1 MAGRAAVR
9 NRGEWRSAAELP
21 VARIA
26 VDVPLAHLDRPFDY
40 AVPEHL
46 DADARVGVRVR
57 VRFAGRLVDGFVLER
72 VAASEHP
79 GRLAWLEKVVSTERA
94 LPPEIAALCRAVAD
108 RYGGVLADVL
118 RLALPPRHARVEAE
132 SARAAARSITGVEV
146 RVAPDA
152 DGAVGG
158 VTAAAGPMNGAGVP
172 VAAAIRADEATT
184 APRAPGGV
192 VAEPQGGV
200 VADARGR
207 AATEPRGGTAAE
219 VRSDAA
225 GPRDGVAAEVR
236 DGAVAEVRD
245 GAVAEARD
253 GAVAEALDGAVA
265 EALDGAVAE
274 ALDGAATG
282 ARNGDDAE
290 LRRGTAAEVR
300 GDTAADTQRGPAE
313 DRRRGGGGGVAV
325 GGRVGWERYPRGQA
339 FLRALGEGR
348 AAHAVWQALPGEA
361 WAERLADAA
370 QACVDAGRGALLV
383 VPDQRDVDL
392 LHAACAAR
400 LGDEA
405 VVALTADLGPA
416 ERYRRWLAVRRGQV
430 RVVVGT
436 RSAAFAPVARPGL
449 LAVWDDGDDSHAEP
463 RAPYPHVRDVLVLR
477 AHAVGAAL
485 LVGGYARTAEG
496 QLLVESGW
504 ASEIVADRA
513 TVRAAMP
520 RVVAQGESDLQ
531 LARDPL
537 ARAARLPSAAFEA
550 ARSALAAGRP
560 VLVLTPRAGY
570 VPWLSCAACRETAR
584 CRRCAGPL
592 GLPGRTADAAT
603 SRTTAGA
610 ADHAGAAAGA
620 RGAGAAGPAGAA
632 VAQNGARAPGAAHHG
647 APGTGAADAAA
658 PSCRWCGRV
667 ESAYRCGACG
677 SRRLRAGVV
686 GTRRTAEELG
696 RAFPGVP
703 VRISGGGAPVLNTV
717 GARAEIVVATPGAE
731 PRAAYGAAL
740 LLDGWALLARPDLR
754 VAEETLRRWMA
765 AAALV
770 VPHTDGGRVL
780 VMADPALPPVQALVR
795 WDPVGHA
802 AAELAA
808 RTEVGFPPAVR
819 MAAIDAA
826 PAALKDILDELTAEL
841 PAAEV
846 LGPVELDPAPD
857 ARADDEVRERALVR
871 VPRAE
876 GRALAHALH
885 VAQAARTARKATDPV
900 RVRMDPPDVG

>member
-1 MAGRAAVR
+1 M
-9 NRGEWRSAAELP
+9 
-21 VARIA
+21 
-26 VDVPLAHLDRPFDY
+26 
-40 AVPEHL
+40 
-46 DADARVGVRVR
+46 
-57 VRFAGRLVDGFVLER
+57 
-72 VAASEHP
+72 
-79 GRLAWLEKVVSTERA
+79 
-94 LPPEIAALCRAVAD
+94 
-108 RYGGVLADVL
+108 
-118 RLALPPRHARVEAE
+118 
-132 SARAAARSITGVEV
+132 
-146 RVAPDA
+146 
-152 DGAVGG
+152 
-158 VTAAAGPMNGAGVP
+158 
-172 VAAAIRADEATT
+172 
-184 APRAPGGV
+184 
-192 VAEPQGGV
+192 
-200 VADARGR
+200 
-207 AATEPRGGTAAE
+207 
-219 VRSDAA
+219 
-225 GPRDGVAAEVR
+225 
-236 DGAVAEVRD
+236 
-245 GAVAEARD
+245 
-253 GAVAEALDGAVA
+253 
-265 EALDGAVAE
+265 
-274 ALDGAATG
+274 
-282 ARNGDDAE
+282 
-290 LRRGTAAEVR
+290 
-300 GDTAADTQRGPAE
+300 
-313 DRRRGGGGGVAV
+313 
-325 GGRVGWERYPRGQA
+325 
-339 FLRALGEGR
+339 GEGR
-348 AAHAVWQALPGEA
+348 AAHAVWQALPAEA
-361 WAERLADAA
+361 WAQRLADAA
-370 QACVDAGRGALLV
+370 RACVDAGRGALLV

-400 LGDEA
+400 LGAGA

-436 RSAAFAPVARPGL
+436 RSAAFAPVAQPGL

-485 LVGGYARTAEG
+485 LVGGHARTAEG
-496 QLLVESGW
+496 QLLVGSGW

-560 VLVLTPRAGY
+560 VLVQTPRAGY

-584 CRRCAGPL
+584 CRHCAGPL
-592 GLPGRTADAAT
+592 GLPGRAADPAT
-603 SRTTAGA
+603 SRTTAAA
-610 ADHAGAAAGA
+610 ADPAAADGMAAGA
-620 RGAGAAGPAGAA
+620 MGAGAAGSAGAA
-632 VAQNGARAPGAAHHG
+632 PAQNTARAAGAALHG
-647 APGTGAADAAA
+647 AARHGAASVRAEGAAA

-686 GTRRTAEELG
+686 GSRRTAEELG

-703 VRISGGGAPVLNTV
+703 VRISGGGAAVLSTAA
-717 GARAEIVVATPGAE
+717 ARAEIVVATPGAE

-808 RTEVGFPPAVR
+808 RAEVGFPPAVR

-857 ARADDEVRERALVR
+857 ARPDDEVRERALVR

>member
-1 MAGRAAVR
+1 VAGRAAVR
-9 NRGEWRSAAELP
+9 NRGEWRPAAALP
-21 VARIA
+21 VARVA

-46 DADARVGVRVR
+46 DDAAGVGVRVR

-79 GRLAWLEKVVSTERA
+79 GRLAWLEKVVSTEQA

-132 SARAAARSITGVEV
+132 RPRAASVSVLATEAAPAVEV
-146 RVAPDA
+146 RAAPEATASVDGDLPGATGGGMGGTDAAEPAEAGGGVGVAEA
-152 DGAVGG
+152 AEAAGGLGTGAVGAVG
-158 VTAAAGPMNGAGVP
+158 RTGAA
-172 VAAAIRADEATT
+172 EA
-184 APRAPGGV
+184 
-192 VAEPQGGV
+192 
-200 VADARGR
+200 
-207 AATEPRGGTAAE
+207 RGGTAAE
-219 VRSDAA
+219 ARRGPAVETLDGAAARGGAA
-225 GPRDGVAAEVR
+225 GETRDGAAGAERGGAGAEAGTGAAAQVRGVAAEGRSRVVS
-236 DGAVAEVRD
+236 GQAVD
-245 GAVAEARD
+245 
-253 GAVAEALDGAVA
+253 
-265 EALDGAVAE
+265 
-274 ALDGAATG
+274 
-282 ARNGDDAE
+282 
-290 LRRGTAAEVR
+290 
-300 GDTAADTQRGPAE
+300 
-313 DRRRGGGGGVAV
+313 
-325 GGRVGWERYPRGQA
+325 GGRSGWDRYPRGRA

-370 QACVDAGRGALLV
+370 RASADAGRGALLV
-383 VPDQRDVDL
+383 VPDQRDVEL

-416 ERYRRWLAVRRGQV
+416 ERYRRWLAVRRGLV
-430 RVVVGT
+430 RVVVGS
-436 RSAAFAPVARPGL
+436 RSAAFAPVAEPGL
-449 LAVWDDGDDSHAEP
+449 LAVWDDGDDLHAEP

-560 VLVLTPRAGY
+560 VLVQTPRAGY

-584 CRRCAGPL
+584 CRHCAGPL
-592 GLPGRTADAAT
+592 GLPGRATDTAT
-603 SRTTAGA
+603 SRTTAATADPA
-610 ADHAGAAAGA
+610 ADGMSAGAM
-620 RGAGAAGPAGAA
+620 GAGAAGSAGAA
-632 VAQNGARAPGAAHHG
+632 PVQNTARAAGAARHG
-647 APGTGAADAAA
+647 AARHGAARHGAASVGAEGAAA

-686 GTRRTAEELG
+686 GSRRTAEELG

-703 VRISGGGAPVLNTV
+703 VRISGGGAAVLSTAA
-717 GARAEIVVATPGAE
+717 ARAEIVVATPGAE

-808 RTEVGFPPAVR
+808 RAEVGFPPAVR

-826 PAALKDILDELTAEL
+826 PAALKDVLDELTAEL

-846 LGPVELDPAPD
+846 LGPVEIEPAPD
-857 ARADDEVRERALVR
+857 ARPDDEVRERALVR
-871 VPRAE
+871 VPRGE

-900 RVRMDPPDVG
+900 RVRMDPSDVG